1 MDWCDL
7 LEVPRDSQESSW
19 DYPTRED
26 IKVHL
31 SSLYLVSCSCCTI
44 VLCVRS
50 LTRIS
55 LAKIYGS
62 RGLCSLLKAL
72 GDNVS
77 LPFPPFWGHLH
88 SLAYGPFLH
97 LKASNRGTHPSH
109 VLSLWLSS
117 STSLFHLQG
126 PLPLHWA
133 HTGNPGQSPYFKV
146 NWWATLIPST
156 VLIPF
161 YQEREHIHGFWR
173 LGHGHIWRVII
184 LLPYSSR
191 SPSRLSALHQSM
203 WYDRLKLPVFISVCP
218 SIL

>member
-55 LAKIYGS
+55 LAEIQVL
-62 RGLCSLLKAL
+62 RGLCSLLNAL

-97 LKASNRGTHPSH
+97 LKGSNRGTHPSY

-117 STSLFHLQG
+117 PTSLFHLQG

-133 HTGNPGQSPYFKV
+133 HTGNPGQSLYFKV
-146 NWWATLIPST
+146 SWWATLIPST
-156 VLIPF
+156 VLIPL

-173 LGHGHIWRVII
+173 LGHGQIWRVII
-184 LLPYSSR
+184 LLPYFSR
-191 SPSRLSALHQSM
+191 SPSSLSALHQSM
-203 WYDRLKLPVFISVCP
+203 WYDRLKLPVSISVCP